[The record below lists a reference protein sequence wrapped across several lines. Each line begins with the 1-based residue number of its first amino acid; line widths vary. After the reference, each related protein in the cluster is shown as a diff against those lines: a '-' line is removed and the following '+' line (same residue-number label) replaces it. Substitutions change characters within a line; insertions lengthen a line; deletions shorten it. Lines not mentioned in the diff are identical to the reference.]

1 MLCYTYVICW
11 PREGAMADND
21 GVRRRDILKG
31 IGVTGAAA
39 GLATTN
45 VVPVATEAQA
55 KPATQSHAH
64 APAPARDD
72 NTADAF
78 RFFTAPEAAVVGAL
92 VDTLIPKDDVG
103 PGGVEVGVPTF
114 IDREMASAYGR
125 GARMYLDGPF
135 GEGTPQQG
143 YQLPLAPA
151 ELYRVGIADLNAWCV
166 KTRGGKTFDQLSAAD
181 RTALKVVEA
190 GQAEFTQVPARAFFN
205 IVLQNT
211 MEGYFA
217 DPIHG
222 GNRNKAVWK
231 MIGFPGA
238 IGMYADDIEKYRNKK
253 YDVEPK
259 SIQDL
264 S

>member
-1 MLCYTYVICW
+1 
-11 PREGAMADND
+11 MADKE
-21 GVRRRDILKG
+21 GVRRRDVLKG
-31 IGVTGAAA
+31 IGLTGAAA

-45 VVPVATEAQA
+45 VAPVANEAQA
-55 KPATQSHAH
+55 QPATQSHAH
-64 APAPARDD
+64 APAPARND

-78 RFFTAPEAAVVGAL
+78 RFFTAPEAAVVIAL

-114 IDREMASAYGR
+114 IDREMAGAYGR

-143 YQLPLAPA
+143 YQLPLPPA
-151 ELYRVGIADLNAWCV
+151 ELYRVGIADLNAWCA

-181 RTALKVVEA
+181 RTAALKVVEA

-205 IVLQNT
+205 ILLQNT